1 MIKLYD
7 FELSGNCYKVRLL
20 MDILGVPYERT
31 ALDFYPG
38 REHKSPWFLKI
49 NPLGQIPVIDDNGFI
64 LRDAQAILVYLASS
78 YDSSNQWYP
87 RGNSRI
93 LGNIAMW
100 LGFADSLTATASAAR
115 LHDSL
120 FYDLDVEKGPR
131 GRSRAVPGVRRTFV
145 VRRAGRAPMD
155 LQQHPADHRRHRL
168 LPLCDAVRGRWYLSP
183 ALPLD
188 PPLDRPREAHPR
200 LYDDAGDFR
209 CGCGGA
215 LNSGDSAKL

>member
-1 MIKLYD
+1 VIKLYD

-20 MDILGVPYERT
+20 MDILGVPYERIP
-31 ALDFYPG
+31 LDFYPG
-38 REHKSPWFLKI
+38 REHKSPAFLKI
-49 NPLGQIPVIDDNGFI
+49 NPLGQIPVIDDNGFV

-120 FYDLDVEKGPR
+120 FYDLDVDQ
-131 GRSRAVPGVRRTFV
+131 A
-145 VRRAGRAPMD
+145 RAGAHTLFRVLDEHLWFAEQGGHQWVCSSTQPTI
-155 LQQHPADHRRHRL
+155 ADIACFPYVMLSEEGGISRLPYPSIRRWTDRVKRI
-168 LPLCDAVRGRWYLSP
+168 PGFTMMPGIFGADAASR
-183 ALPLD
+183 
-188 PPLDRPREAHPR
+188 
-200 LYDDAGDFR
+200 
-209 CGCGGA
+209 
-215 LNSGDSAKL
+215 